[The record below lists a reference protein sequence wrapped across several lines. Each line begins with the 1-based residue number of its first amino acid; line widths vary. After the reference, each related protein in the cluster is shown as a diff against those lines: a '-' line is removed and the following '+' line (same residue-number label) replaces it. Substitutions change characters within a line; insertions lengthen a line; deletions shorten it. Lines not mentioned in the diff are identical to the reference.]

1 MRIVSLAALAGSL
14 MFALPAGAQSQ
25 SGAPRFP
32 GIPREQMSEA
42 QKRAYDAIAGGP
54 RGAVRGPF
62 GALLR
67 SPELAD
73 RVQKLGEYVRFES
86 SLAPRL
92 NEFAILV
99 NARFWDSKYEWF
111 AHRPLAIKGGLSE
124 SIIAELAQKRRPA
137 GMQPDEALVYD
148 FCTSLHD
155 RHFVD
160 DALFARAVALLGER
174 GVIDLVG
181 VSGYYTLVSMV
192 LNVAEIPLPEGEK
205 SPW

>member
-1 MRIVSLAALAGSL
+1 MRIVSYAALAGSL
-14 MFALPAGAQSQ
+14 MFALPAGGQSQ
-25 SGAPRFP
+25 AGATRFP
-32 GIPREQMSEA
+32 DLPREQMSEA

-73 RVQKLGEYVRFES
+73 RVQKLGEYIRFNS

-92 NEFAILV
+92 NEFAILI

-124 SIIAELAQKRRPA
+124 SIVAELARKRRPA

-155 RHFVD
+155 SHVVD

-181 VSGYYTLVSMV
+181 VSGYYTMVSMV